1 MKIMDKKPLWKRWW
15 FWLILIIVLGGIGN
29 AIDSTPSKVNS
40 TNNTQ
45 SSSKDDSNN
54 IEEQIFALGDEV
66 KLKNNILVVNSIE
79 KNAGSDFDK
88 PKDGYE
94 FVIVNVTIKNGG
106 SSEISYNPYDFE
118 LQNSNGEI
126 THITFTTVNSST
138 ALHDGSLASGGQT
151 SGSVAFEAPIDD
163 SGLILKYKSNIF
175 DNNEIKVKL
184 N

>member
-1 MKIMDKKPLWKRWW
+1 M
-15 FWLILIIVLGGIGN
+15 
-29 AIDSTPSKVNS
+29 
-40 TNNTQ
+40 
-45 SSSKDDSNN
+45 
-54 IEEQIFALGDEV
+54 
-66 KLKNNILVVNSIE
+66 
-79 KNAGSDFDK
+79 
-88 PKDGYE
+88 
-94 FVIVNVTIKNGG
+94 
-106 SSEISYNPYDFE
+106 
-118 LQNSNGEI
+118 QNSNGEI

>member
-1 MKIMDKKPLWKRWW
+1 MDKKPLWKRWW
-15 FWLILIIVLGGIGN
+15 FWLILIIVLGGIGGTMN
-29 AIDSTPSKVNS
+29 DKPSKVNDTKNAS
-40 TNNTQ
+40 TSN
-45 SSSKDDSNN
+45 SKDESNN
-54 IEEQIFALGDEV
+54 IEEKVFAIGDEV
-66 KLKNNILVVNSIE
+66 KLKDNILIVNGIE
-79 KNAGSDFDK
+79 KSAGSDFDK

-106 SSEISYNPYDFE
+106 SSQISYNPYDFE

-126 THITFTTVNSST
+126 THITFTTVDNNT

-151 SGSVAFEAPIDD
+151 TGSVAFEAPIND
-163 SGLILKYKSNIF
+163 SGLILKYKANMF